1 MNNVNDLLHSPEGL
15 KSYLPDKAEVFFHLK
30 ERIEE
35 IFKTWGYRPIIT
47 PMLEYYDSLLLGM
60 EQKTKKDFYKIIDYE
75 GNILA
80 LRPEMTAPIART
92 VSNRMEELNLPVRL
106 SYYAP
111 VFRYDSPQMGKN
123 REIFQLGVEFIG
135 KNSFA
140 DIEIIILLI
149 EALKNTGLKGFKIDL
164 SHTKYIEGILD
175 NKEINE
181 NIKAEIKNY
190 LIQRNYVALKNY
202 LASNALDTDLF
213 LKRGGIEIITDV
225 EKKVNN
231 ESSLLALKELRTVYE
246 NVKEYGLEDY
256 ISFDLGL
263 IRGLG
268 YYTGLIFEGFTNNL
282 GYTICGGGRYD
293 NLVEKY
299 SARKVPAV
307 GFAIGLERVRL
318 ALEKKELEFINN
330 KNKIKLLFSRE
341 GKKRLFKFLS
351 NIQDLN
357 LIFEI
362 DENKFIDKKLI
373 DNYRKQRFNK
383 MILFKDK
390 EIELFDLASEK
401 RFTLYN
407 QEELINKL

>member
-140 DIEIIILLI
+140 
-149 EALKNTGLKGFKIDL
+149 
-164 SHTKYIEGILD
+164 
-175 NKEINE
+175 
-181 NIKAEIKNY
+181 
-190 LIQRNYVALKNY
+190 
-202 LASNALDTDLF
+202 
-213 LKRGGIEIITDV
+213 
-225 EKKVNN
+225 
-231 ESSLLALKELRTVYE
+231 
-246 NVKEYGLEDY
+246 
-256 ISFDLGL
+256 
-263 IRGLG
+263 
-268 YYTGLIFEGFTNNL
+268 
-282 GYTICGGGRYD
+282 
-293 NLVEKY
+293 
-299 SARKVPAV
+299 
-307 GFAIGLERVRL
+307 
-318 ALEKKELEFINN
+318 
-330 KNKIKLLFSRE
+330 
-341 GKKRLFKFLS
+341 
-351 NIQDLN
+351 
-357 LIFEI
+357 
-362 DENKFIDKKLI
+362 
-373 DNYRKQRFNK
+373 
-383 MILFKDK
+383 
-390 EIELFDLASEK
+390 
-401 RFTLYN
+401 
-407 QEELINKL
+407 